1 MRGRKYESMMECVNE
16 DSRIET
22 RKEKKGRR
30 KDDMKHPTRR

>member
-22 RKEKKGRR
+22 RKEKKGGER
-30 KDDMKHPTRR
+30 TI